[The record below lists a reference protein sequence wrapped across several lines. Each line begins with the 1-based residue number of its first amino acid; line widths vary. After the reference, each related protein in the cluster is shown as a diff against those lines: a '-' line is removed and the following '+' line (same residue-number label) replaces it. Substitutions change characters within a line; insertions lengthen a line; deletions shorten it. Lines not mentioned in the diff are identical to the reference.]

1 MIFQTITRAPI
12 VAAQP
17 KREDESSRP
26 MSIKSKDVKSG
37 VDFYNTDNMA
47 TPGLPDFT
55 VAEYIPTDIG
65 TYEMFLDFRTSADDF
80 PTQNP
85 PSIDGDLYTDYE
97 FTLEI
102 AHPKRQDLEW
112 KRPVVRNISQV
123 CLSKLGFRG

>member
-17 KREDESSRP
+17 KHEDESSRP

-80 PTQNP
+80 PTQDP
-85 PSIDGDLYTDYE
+85 PSIDGDLYTDYK

-112 KRPVVRNISQV
+112 KRPAVRNISQV